1 MKRIVVTGAKGGTGT
16 GICQVLRDADYA
28 VTAIDRVSPGDGD
41 TDYIQLDLGD
51 AAGVNDAFAGA
62 DGVVHFGSVP
72 GTDRMSTTAG
82 FHNVAVAGFNV
93 FQAARNV
100 GIRRVVWAS
109 SVETYGDYREHPS
122 LPVTED
128 NPLSPPSIYGGSK
141 VMLESLARD
150 YARWHGM
157 AIAGL
162 RLTRI
167 IYDNDFGRAKLKRF
181 VDNDRLGY
189 DSLWSYVDARD
200 VGTACRAWLESD
212 LPGAEVFNIGA
223 PNVHTETPTAEL
235 LEKHGYAGK
244 PVPTQYGSHETLFS
258 SRKLEAMLGWQAQY
272 DWKQILG

>member
-109 SVETYGDYREHPS
+109 SVETYGG
-122 LPVTED
+122 LPRTPE
-128 NPLSPPSIYGGSK
+128 SPGHGRQPPFAALHLRRFQGDVGITRPRLCA
-141 VMLESLARD
+141 MA
-150 YARWHGM
+150 WHGDRW
-157 AIAGL
+157 IAAHADYL
-162 RLTRI
+162 
-167 IYDNDFGRAKLKRF
+167 
-181 VDNDRLGY
+181 
-189 DSLWSYVDARD
+189 
-200 VGTACRAWLESD
+200 
-212 LPGAEVFNIGA
+212 
-223 PNVHTETPTAEL
+223 
-235 LEKHGYAGK
+235 
-244 PVPTQYGSHETLFS
+244 
-258 SRKLEAMLGWQAQY
+258 
-272 DWKQILG
+272 